1 VGLTNI
7 RVLLIA
13 KALNASNAKYIIAGY
28 NTISD
33 FDRKKLMLKDWRAYG
48 RRWRILLGCKLF

>member
-1 VGLTNI
+1 VGLANI

-13 KALNASNAKYIIAGY
+13 KTLNASNAKYIIASY
-28 NTISD
+28 NTMSD
-33 FDRKKLMLKDWRAYG
+33 FDRKKLVLKDWWAYG

>member
-1 VGLTNI
+1 VGLANI

-33 FDRKKLMLKDWRAYG
+33 FDRKKLMLNDWRACG